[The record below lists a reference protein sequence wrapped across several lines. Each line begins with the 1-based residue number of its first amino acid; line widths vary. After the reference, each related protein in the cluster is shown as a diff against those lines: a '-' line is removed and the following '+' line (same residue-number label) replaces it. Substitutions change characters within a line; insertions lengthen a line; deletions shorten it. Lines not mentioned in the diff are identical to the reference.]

1 MDMLALTHPVIRDT
15 DALQDFSDAL
25 KDHARAIESG
35 VARLKRNPGDMGV
48 VAELFRA
55 VHNIKGDAALSR
67 YETAVLVVH
76 PLESLLTRLR
86 AREIAFGELLAEV
99 ILLTIDRIELA
110 VESTLA
116 GRPIESLKLAALVQ
130 GLERLATQPDAELDG
145 AVADLIAAVTGFR
158 PASLQAFEKRA
169 VAMRLAAGEAAS
181 AGEATSG
188 AAVKKD
194 LEFFQQLAGQL
205 DHRSPTIA
213 GRSER
218 VLQLALATNKA
229 AGTPLDAAQLAAA
242 TLIHDI
248 GMMFL
253 PDRLWLKPG
262 KLNDEEKSCL
272 QQHPHYA
279 AGLLERMPGWG
290 EAARMV
296 REHHE
301 MPSGGGYPYGLKSDA
316 ICSGAKLLAIVDA
329 FESVMQKQSY
339 RGRSRS
345 GLRAAAEVN
354 ANPAQFAPE
363 WIAPFNRVIRQIL
376 ER

>member
-1 MDMLALTHPVIRDT
+1 MDMLALTHPVVRDR

-25 KDHARAIESG
+25 KDQARAIESG
-35 VARLKRNPGDMGV
+35 VARLKRSPSEMPI

-67 YETAVLVVH
+67 YDAAVLIVH
-76 PLESLLTRLR
+76 PLENLLTRLR
-86 AREIAFGELLAEV
+86 AREIAFSELLAEI
-99 ILLTIDRIELA
+99 ILLTIDRVELA

-116 GRPIESLKLAALVQ
+116 GRPLEPLKLVALVH
-130 GLERLATQPDAELDG
+130 GLERLATLPDAELDA
-145 AVADLIAAVTGFR
+145 AVADLIAVVTGFR

-169 VAMRLAAGEAAS
+169 VAMRLAAAEPASGGAMGGLAAM
-181 AGEATSG
+181 
-188 AAVKKD
+188 KD
-194 LEFFQQLAGQL
+194 LAFFQQLAHQL
-205 DHRSPTIA
+205 DHRSPTIT

-218 VLQLALATNKA
+218 VLQLALATNQA
-229 AGTPLDAAQLAAA
+229 ADSPLDPDQLAAA
-242 TLIHDI
+242 TLLHDI

-262 KLNDEEKSCL
+262 KLNDEEKNLL

-279 AGLLERMPGWG
+279 AGLLDRMPGWG
-290 EAARMV
+290 EAARIV

-301 MPSGGGYPYGLKSDA
+301 MPSGGGYPYGLEGDA

>member
-1 MDMLALTHPVIRDT
+1 MDMLALTRPQLRDR

-25 KDHARAIESG
+25 KEHARAIENG
-35 VARLKRNPGDMGV
+35 VARLKRHPADMAV
-48 VAELFRA
+48 VAEIFRA

-67 YETAVLVVH
+67 FDTAVLIAH

-99 ILLTIDRIELA
+99 ILLTIDRVELA
-110 VESTLA
+110 VESILA
-116 GRPIESLKLAALVQ
+116 DRPLESLKLVALVQ
-130 GLERLATQPDAELDG
+130 GLERLATQRDGELDG
-145 AVADLIAAVTGFR
+145 TVADLIAAVTGFR

-169 VAMRLAAGEAAS
+169 VAMRLAAGAPTGG
-181 AGEATSG
+181 AGA
-188 AAVKKD
+188 KKD
-194 LEFFQQLAGQL
+194 LEFFQQLARQL
-205 DHRSPTIA
+205 DHRSPIIA

-229 AGTPLDAAQLAAA
+229 ADSPLDADQLAAA

-253 PDRLWLKPG
+253 PDRLWLKPD
-262 KLNDEEKSCL
+262 KLNDEEKNSL
-272 QQHPHYA
+272 QRHPHYA

-290 EAARMV
+290 DAARMV

-301 MPSGGGYPYGLKSDA
+301 MPSGGGYPCGLAGDT
-316 ICSGAKLLAIVDA
+316 ICGGAKLLGIVDA